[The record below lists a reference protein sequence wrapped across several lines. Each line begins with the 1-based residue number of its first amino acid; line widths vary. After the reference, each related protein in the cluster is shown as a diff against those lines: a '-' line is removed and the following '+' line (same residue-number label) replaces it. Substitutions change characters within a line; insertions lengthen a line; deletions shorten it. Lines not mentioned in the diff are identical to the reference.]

1 MSFDWAEY
9 LSLAEELQGMAVS
22 GPPVG
27 IEAEQR
33 ASVSRAYYAAFI
45 LARNRL
51 RDVDLVP
58 IPRTGGAHVFVA
70 QRYEFDPDPRRIQI
84 GTLLGRRRSVRNN
97 CDYDDRVPRLPGLS
111 RQALGWAAQIIADL
125 ARL

>member
-1 MSFDWAEY
+1 MSFDWTEY
-9 LSLAEELQGMAVS
+9 MSLAEELYGVAIS

-27 IEAEQR
+27 SEAQQR

-51 RDVDLVP
+51 RDVDQIPVP
-58 IPRTGGAHVFVA
+58 QSGAAHTFVA
-70 QRYEFDPDPRRIQI
+70 QRYEYAPDPRRTQI
-84 GTLLGRRRSVRNN
+84 GVTLARLRGAQNQ
-97 CDYDDRVPRLPGLS
+97 CDYDDTVSRLS
-111 RQALGWAAQIIADL
+111 RLNLRSLAWAAQIIADL